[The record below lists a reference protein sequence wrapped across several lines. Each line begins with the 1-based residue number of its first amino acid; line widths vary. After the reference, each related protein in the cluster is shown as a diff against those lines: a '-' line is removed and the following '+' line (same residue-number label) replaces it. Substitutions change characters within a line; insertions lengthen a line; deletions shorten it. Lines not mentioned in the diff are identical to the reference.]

1 MACLNG
7 ATAAL
12 GFAGLAGQPD
22 TIFAF
27 LLGIKN

>member
-27 LLGIKN
+27 LLE